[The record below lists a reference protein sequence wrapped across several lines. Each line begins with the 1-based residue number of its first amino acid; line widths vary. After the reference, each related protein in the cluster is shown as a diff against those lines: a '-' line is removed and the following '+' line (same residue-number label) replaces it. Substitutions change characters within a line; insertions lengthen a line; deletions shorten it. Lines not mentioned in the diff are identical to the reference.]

1 MNLYGKLFSFFR
13 GKKGKVFYRYLIS
26 YFTLLFGV
34 VLMGILLYFHCYELY
49 RQQVEA
55 NVESRL
61 EQLGVI
67 LDAEMVKISETAQ
80 QIFSNPDFTPF
91 NLAQKTVEGMHLQRE
106 LRKFTLFNLLID
118 DVYFYPGSGEYL
130 ISAATSASKELFYT
144 QYTFR
149 GGKDAL
155 ETAQSPT
162 VLSGQRRHGTI
173 VDDLLLVVYS
183 DTRYEQKTMRTL
195 IFTLNQD
202 SIWKLVNTNRQEDA
216 ISVCIYDADG
226 LPLMSAFSDE
236 QAREVLR
243 TVQTEPNG
251 TVQIEDQEYFC
262 QQRRSDAVGWTYLV
276 MVDSDSA
283 LQPVYQIRSLMLAG
297 LGVVIILGIAVSI
310 FWTLRNFRPL
320 AELQDMAQE
329 VSTGDAQEE
338 TQDLYDNIKY
348 AFDML
353 QFRNVALRKEVQ
365 RSTAAVREH
374 LLYSLL
380 RGQITSR
387 EMLKEKG
394 SDIGVELPWDNYA
407 VAIFRATAG
416 FEEMQ
421 GNSALLRQEI
431 QQALPQGMIGYVREH
446 NTPGNL
452 VMLMCLQDG
461 RADASGALAACRAL
475 LAEKTGVSVSVGIG
489 GTYHQL
495 ADYPRSYIEALDALD
510 YRFLKGEN
518 SVLVS
523 SQLRRL
529 QKHIPPEARSVSE
542 KLERLLREEDLFAIK
557 AYFLEVAN
565 MLRNSNVTV
574 SAAKMVCY
582 DIANTVYRYLEKR
595 YHSAQST
602 GVESPNVF
610 IISSFDTIDDLLRI
624 LLRVSNG
631 LIDQFER
638 ENGGEELPLQEKMV
652 EYIKEHCSNCDF
664 SVGQMADAFSMSPS
678 NLSQYFKSRQGETV
692 MEFVTQMKFN
702 KAKELL
708 TNTRMPLQDIAIEVG
723 YYNVTSFIRRFKQQS
738 GQTPND
744 YRKNHS

>member
-1 MNLYGKLFSFFR
+1 MGVLQKLFSFFPL
-13 GKKGKVFYRYLIS
+13 KKGKVFYRYLIS
-26 YFTLLFGV
+26 YFMLLFGV
-34 VLMGILLYFHCYELY
+34 VLMGMLLYFHCYELY

-61 EQLGVI
+61 EQLGII

-91 NLAQKTVEGMHLQRE
+91 NLAQQPVEGMYLQRE
-106 LRKFTLFNLLID
+106 LKKYALYNLLID

-130 ISAATSASKELFYT
+130 ISAATSTSKELFYT
-144 QYTFR
+144 QYTFD

-155 ETAQSPT
+155 ETTQSPA
-162 VLSGQRRHGTI
+162 VLSGQHRYGAI

-195 IFTLNQD
+195 IFTLNKD
-202 SIWKLVNTNRQEDA
+202 SIWKLVNTNRHEDA
-216 ISVCIYDADG
+216 ISVCIYDEDG
-226 LPLMSAFSDE
+226 LPLMSVFSDE
-236 QAREVLR
+236 QSREVLR
-243 TVQTEPNG
+243 AVQTEPSG
-251 TVQIEDQEYFC
+251 TVQIENQEYFC
-262 QQRRSDAVGWTYLV
+262 QQRRSDAVGWTYLM

-297 LGVVIILGIAVSI
+297 LGVVIILGIVVSF
-310 FWTLRNFRPL
+310 FWTLRKFRPL

-329 VSTGDAQEE
+329 VSTGNTQE

-353 QFRNVALRKEVQ
+353 QFKNVALRNEVQ
-365 RSTAAVREH
+365 SSTAAVREH

-394 SDIGVELPWDNYA
+394 ANIGVELPWENYA
-407 VAIFRATAG
+407 VAIFRTTAG
-416 FEEMQ
+416 FEEAQ
-421 GNSALLRQEI
+421 GNLALLRQEI
-431 QQALPQGMIGYVREH
+431 QQALPQGIIGYVREH

-452 VMLMCLQDG
+452 VMLMCLQEG
-461 RADASGALAACRAL
+461 KADVSDALAACRAL

-489 GTYHQL
+489 ETYNNL

-523 SQLRRL
+523 SQLKRL
-529 QKHIPPEARSVSE
+529 QKHIPPEVRSASE
-542 KLERLLREEDLFAIK
+542 KLEQLLREEDLFAIK
-557 AYFLEVAN
+557 AYFVEMAN
-565 MLRNSNVTV
+565 MLRNSGVTV
-574 SAAKMVCY
+574 SVAKMVCY
-582 DIANTVYRYLEKR
+582 DIANTVYRYLERR

-602 GVESPNVF
+602 MVESPNVF

-638 ENGGEELPLQEKMV
+638 ENGGEELPLHEKMV

-708 TNTRMPLQDIAIEVG
+708 LNTQMPLQDIAIEVG